1 MSADRDTSHGRRI
14 AAAIDVGSNSV
25 HLLVASVDGGRPVEL
40 HDESVLLGLGAVVDM
55 EGRIPEVTGRAILA
69 ALTDYVAVARD
80 AGAEWVT
87 LLATEPL
94 RRASNRRQFQASV
107 LEATGLPL
115 EVLSHEEEAELT
127 VLSVLGGEPPTRPML
142 VLDIGGGSSEVVL
155 LGPGV
160 DPVIGVLPV
169 GSARLTAAHIERDPP
184 DRDEIEALR
193 SEAHHLLSGMPA
205 GHPQQGTVVGGSG
218 TNLVRMT
225 SDGARSDQVIDKER
239 IAEALTKVTTYPSTE
254 LMEMYGLRE
263 RRVVQMAAGAS
274 LIEATLDCYGLERMD
289 ASDRSLREGAILAWA
304 RAGDGW
310 REQLSEL
317 VSGPASADGAA

>member
-1 MSADRDTSHGRRI
+1 MSAASSNSAGGRV

-55 EGRIPEVTGRAILA
+55 EGRIPEAAAQATLA
-69 ALTDYVAVARD
+69 ALTDYVATARD

-94 RRASNRRQFQASV
+94 RRASNRTWFQSQV
-107 LEATGLPL
+107 SEATGLPL
-115 EVLSHEEEAELT
+115 AVLSHEEEAELT
-127 VLSVLGGEPPTRPML
+127 VLSVLGGEPPSRPML

-155 LGPGV
+155 LGPGA
-160 DPVIGVLPV
+160 DLVIGVMPV
-169 GSARLTAAHIERDPP
+169 GSARLTASHIERDPP
-184 DRDEIEALR
+184 DRAEIEALR
-193 SEAHHLLSGMPA
+193 SEAHHLLAGMPA
-205 GHPQQGTVVGGSG
+205 GHPELGVVVGGSG

-239 IAEALTKVTTYPSTE
+239 IAEVLDKVSTYVSSE

-274 LIEATLDCYGLERMD
+274 LIEATLDCYGLERID
-289 ASDRSLREGAILAWA
+289 ASDHSLREGAILAWA
-304 RAGDGW
+304 GAGERW
-310 REQLSEL
+310 RERLSEL
-317 VSGPASADGAA
+317 VSG